1 MNIYDFITDEEQY
14 KLKCQACIGND
25 RFENVLIIY
34 KELFFQELNKCSLNV
49 LPVHLNQTL
58 LQNQS
63 VINWII
69 CFNNTIQQE
78 ILLLKDLFEEVIYGY
93 KLFLQGKHYYASLF
107 YQDLLDKYN
116 LLIDED
122 FDKLG
127 VFYRGFW
134 NSANRDSKDK
144 MQYFHIPYNFRH
156 LVGNQR
162 FSFSGI
168 PLIYLGSSIADVFYE
183 LGETNLD
190 SKKIAIASFA
200 FNPISSITIHQ
211 DKQFV
216 QTKTRIFNITNEI
229 YNLINRYFEPLIQGG
244 GNIPDCND
252 LFFSPN
258 SNDLK
263 IFFRK
268 FLISQICTFQK
279 RYNSD
284 KFIEEYVIPQL
295 FTEALYRHKYDGI
308 IFPST
313 RFYNQVI
320 SINNPPYN
328 LGYKENL
335 VMFTTYSQS
344 NKYDEMLFSNFKINI
359 KTLVG
364 QRNNMQK
371 TLINQISQDSKKNI
385 CEIFKKVNDSKRKRI
400 IEGMIEAT
408 SRLMQYQNL
417 TINGINYLD
426 TRAGKL
432 ELIYMRDYMKY
443 LSECIP
449 YLNNIS

>member
-1 MNIYDFITDEEQY
+1 MNIYDFITDEEQFQ
-14 KLKCQACIGND
+14 LKNQACIGND
-25 RFENVLIIY
+25 RFEDVLIKY
-34 KELFFQELNKCSLNV
+34 KEIFFQELSNCSLNV
-49 LPVHLNQTL
+49 LPIHLNQTL

-63 VINWII
+63 VIDWLT

-78 ILLLKDLFEEVIYGY
+78 ITLLKDLFDEVIYGY

-107 YQDLLDKYN
+107 YQELLDKYD

-134 NSANRDSKDK
+134 KSVNRDSKDPL
-144 MQYFHIPYNFRH
+144 QYFHIPYNLRQ

-168 PLIYLGSSIADVFYE
+168 TLIYLGSSIADVFYE

-190 SKKIAIASFA
+190 SKKIVTASFA

-211 DKQFV
+211 GRQLV

-229 YNLINRYFEPLIQGG
+229 YNLINRHFEPLIQGG

-252 LFFSPN
+252 QTYFPS
-258 SNDLK
+258 SKDLK
-263 IFFRK
+263 VFFRK
-268 FLISQICTFQK
+268 FIISQICTFPK
-279 RYNSD
+279 RYVSD
-284 KFIEEYVIPQL
+284 KFFEEYVIPQL

-320 SINNPPYN
+320 TISNPPYN

-344 NKYDEMLFSNFKINI
+344 NNYDQMLLSNFNINI

-364 QRNNMQK
+364 QRNNMQQ
-371 TLINQISQDSKKNI
+371 TLTNQISQDSRKI
-385 CEIFKKVNDSKRKRI
+385 TFKLVYKVNDSKRKRI
-400 IEGMIEAT
+400 QEGMMEAT
-408 SRLMQYQNL
+408 SRLTQYQNL
-417 TINGINYLD
+417 SLNGINYLD

-432 ELIYMRDYMKY
+432 ELVYMRDYLKY
-443 LSECIP
+443 LLKCIP
-449 YLNNIS
+449 YLNNI